1 MSDHEELDMSNP
13 LRTFAR
19 GAAAV
24 LAAVTFVGTI
34 ASAAQAQNGK
44 LTRSDLLVTSDW
56 LATQLDNPKLVL
68 FHVGEKPEYDAGHI
82 PGARFLELH
91 DVSSPMTR
99 DTSKLALEMLPADQ
113 LRQRLEQLGISDDSR
128 VVIYFGNDWLS
139 PSTRVLLTLQYAGLG
154 AKASL
159 LDGGMPEWKKG
170 NRPITTEVPAPPKT
184 GKLTPRPTQPLLVDA
199 DFVKSHIRAPGYAI
213 VDARNTVFYDGPI
226 QDPGGTN
233 AMGHPREKIV
243 PGHIP
248 GAVNIV
254 FETVFDDTG
263 HLLPES
269 RLRELFAE
277 AGVKPND
284 TVIAYCHV
292 GQQATALLFGAEALG
307 YNVKLY
313 DGSFQDWKKHDLAV
327 ESSRKDAK

>member
-1 MSDHEELDMSNP
+1 MSTSF
-13 LRTFAR
+13 RTLVR
-19 GAAAV
+19 GAP
-24 LAAVTFVGTI
+24 LAI
-34 ASAAQAQNGK
+34 AFASTVAGSTSAQNTR

-56 LATQLDNPKLVL
+56 LATQLNNPKLVL

-82 PGARFLELH
+82 PGARFLELR
-91 DVSSPMTR
+91 DISTPPTR
-99 DTSKLALEMLPADQ
+99 DTNALALEMLPADQ

-128 VVIYFGNDWLS
+128 VVVYFGNDWLS

-154 AKASL
+154 AHASL

-170 NRPITTEVPAPPKT
+170 NHPLTTDVPPAPKP
-184 GKLTPRPTQPLLVDA
+184 GKLTPRPTQPIIVDA
-199 DFVKSHIRAPGYAI
+199 DFVKSHIRTPGYAI
-213 VDARNTVFYDGPI
+213 VDARNTMFYDGPI
-226 QDPGGTN
+226 QEASATSS
-233 AMGHPREKIV
+233 MGHPMPKIV
-243 PGHIP
+243 PSHVP

-269 RLRELFAE
+269 RLRDLFTQ

-313 DGSFQDWKKHDLAV
+313 DGSFQDWKKRDLPV
-327 ESSRKDAK
+327 ESSRKDSK

>member
-1 MSDHEELDMSNP
+1 MSTP
-13 LRTFAR
+13 FRTLVR
-19 GAAAV
+19 GAP
-24 LAAVTFVGTI
+24 LAI
-34 ASAAQAQNGK
+34 AFASTVAGSTSAQNTR

-56 LATQLDNPKLVL
+56 LATQLNNPKLVL

-82 PGARFLELH
+82 PGARFLELR
-91 DVSSPMTR
+91 DISTPPTR
-99 DTSKLALEMLPADQ
+99 DTNALALEMLPADQ
-113 LRQRLEQLGISDDSR
+113 LRQRLAQLGISDDSR
-128 VVIYFGNDWLS
+128 VVVYFGNDWLS

-154 AKASL
+154 AHASL

-170 NRPITTEVPAPPKT
+170 NHPLTTDVPPAPKP
-184 GKLTPRPTQPLLVDA
+184 GKLTPRPTQPIIVDA
-199 DFVKSHIRAPGYAI
+199 DFVKSHIRTPGYAI
-213 VDARNTVFYDGPI
+213 VDARNTMFYDGPI
-226 QDPGGTN
+226 QEASATSS
-233 AMGHPREKIV
+233 MGHPMPKIV
-243 PGHIP
+243 PSHVP

-269 RLRELFAE
+269 RLRDLFTQ
-277 AGVKPND
+277 AGVRPND

-313 DGSFQDWKKHDLAV
+313 DGSFQDWKKRDLPV
-327 ESSRKDAK
+327 ESSRKDSK

>member
-1 MSDHEELDMSNP
+1 MSTP
-13 LRTFAR
+13 FRTLVR
-19 GAAAV
+19 GAP
-24 LAAVTFVGTI
+24 LAI
-34 ASAAQAQNGK
+34 AFASTVAGSTSAQNTR

-56 LATQLDNPKLVL
+56 LATQLNNPKLVL

-82 PGARFLELH
+82 PGARFLELR
-91 DVSSPMTR
+91 DISTPPTR
-99 DTSKLALEMLPADQ
+99 DTNALALEMLPADQ
-113 LRQRLEQLGISDDSR
+113 LRQRLAQLGISDDSR
-128 VVIYFGNDWLS
+128 VVVYFGNDWLS

-154 AKASL
+154 AHTSL

-170 NRPITTEVPAPPKT
+170 NHPLTTDVPPAPKP
-184 GKLTPRPTQPLLVDA
+184 GKLTPRPTQPIIVDA
-199 DFVKSHIRAPGYAI
+199 DFVKSHIRTPGYAI
-213 VDARNTVFYDGPI
+213 VDARNTMFYDGPI
-226 QDPGGTN
+226 QEASATSS
-233 AMGHPREKIV
+233 MGHPMPKIV
-243 PGHIP
+243 PSHVP

-269 RLRELFAE
+269 RLRDLFTQ
-277 AGVKPND
+277 AGVRPND

-313 DGSFQDWKKHDLAV
+313 DGSFQDWKKRDLPV
-327 ESSRKDAK
+327 ESSRKDSK

>member
-1 MSDHEELDMSNP
+1 MSTP
-13 LRTFAR
+13 FRTLVR
-19 GAAAV
+19 GAP
-24 LAAVTFVGTI
+24 LAI
-34 ASAAQAQNGK
+34 AFASTVAGSTSAQNTR

-56 LATQLDNPKLVL
+56 LATQLNNPKLVL

-82 PGARFLELH
+82 PGARFLELR
-91 DVSSPMTR
+91 DISTPPTR
-99 DTSKLALEMLPADQ
+99 DTNALALEMLPADQ

-128 VVIYFGNDWLS
+128 VVVYFGNDWLS
-139 PSTRVLLTLQYAGLG
+139 PSTRVLLTLQYAGFG
-154 AKASL
+154 AHASL

-170 NRPITTEVPAPPKT
+170 NHPLTTDVPPAPKP
-184 GKLTPRPTQPLLVDA
+184 GKLTPRPTQPIIVDA
-199 DFVKSHIRAPGYAI
+199 DFVKSHIRTPGYAI
-213 VDARNTVFYDGPI
+213 VDARNTMFYDGPI
-226 QDPGGTN
+226 QEASATSS
-233 AMGHPREKIV
+233 MGHPMPKIV
-243 PGHIP
+243 PSHVP

-269 RLRELFAE
+269 RLRELFTQ

-313 DGSFQDWKKHDLAV
+313 DGSFQDWKKRDLPT
-327 ESSRKDAK
+327 ESSRKDSK